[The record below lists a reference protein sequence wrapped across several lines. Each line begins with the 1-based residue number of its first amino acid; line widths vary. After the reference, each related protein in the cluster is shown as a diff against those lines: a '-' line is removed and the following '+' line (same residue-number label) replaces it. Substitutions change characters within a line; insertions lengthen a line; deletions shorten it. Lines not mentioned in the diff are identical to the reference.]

1 MKIKEIKSRNQE
13 LKVKNQDGYPMR
25 HDTKV
30 CKIVR
35 QGQEEKQKT
44 QRGVVNNEIKTWG
57 TTTYILLTLYQCN
70 AVNTVIT
77 SATADSNHTQL
88 P

>member
-57 TTTYILLTLYQCN
+57 TTTYPAHSLPVQCSQTL
-70 AVNTVIT
+70 
-77 SATADSNHTQL
+77 
-88 P
+88 